1 MTCLRYCFYVNSNG
15 GEKEEEFKDLPIE
28 REREWRHP
36 SEIGRISR
44 LNRHLRI
51 VRFFG
56 WLAIVVGLI
65 LLGSEIF

>member
-1 MTCLRYCFYVNSNG
+1 VNGNG
-15 GEKEEEFKDLPIE
+15 GEKEEEFTELPIE
-28 REREWRHP
+28 RERVWRHP
-36 SEIGRISR
+36 AEIGQITR
-44 LNRHLRI
+44 LNRRLQI